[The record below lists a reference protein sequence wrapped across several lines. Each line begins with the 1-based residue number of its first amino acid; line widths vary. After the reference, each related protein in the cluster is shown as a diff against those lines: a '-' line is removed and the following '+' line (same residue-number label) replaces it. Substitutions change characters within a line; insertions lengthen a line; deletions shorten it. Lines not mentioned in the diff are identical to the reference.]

1 MRKLLLVTYHFP
13 PSAASGGFRMLGFA
27 RYLPRF
33 GWQPIVVAPPRTP
46 WEPVDPDLERQ
57 VPAGTP
63 ICHVPY
69 PRTFVAKLLDRTVPY
84 SAWLPHALAACFQTV
99 RRYRPDAV
107 LTSGP
112 PHCVHM
118 LGLALKR
125 GYGLPWL
132 ADFRDPWIGQ
142 DATSPAGPTWP
153 IFAACAE
160 RAVMKHADC
169 VIANAPGACATIQ
182 TGYPRHRDK
191 VVTITNGYDPESYVR
206 LSTPRPSNGALSIV
220 HAGELYFGRD
230 PRPFLDAIR
239 LARAE
244 PSAAGPFRVSF
255 LGRTGESVNL
265 AHEIDQR
272 GLGQVVTLEGQVPYR
287 QTLLD
292 LARADLLLLLDTP
305 GRRIGVPAKLYEY
318 LGAGRPVLALAE
330 PDGDVAWVLRRGGM
344 PYRIASILDRD
355 GIRQALRELSAELR
369 TNGHS
374 SQTHRPLAAF
384 TRERLTQQ
392 LARCLNGCI
401 HGERVESRQQPG
413 RRTP

>member
-1 MRKLLLVTYHFP
+1 
-13 PSAASGGFRMLGFA
+13 
-27 RYLPRF
+27 
-33 GWQPIVVAPPRTP
+33 
-46 WEPVDPDLERQ
+46 
-57 VPAGTP
+57 
-63 ICHVPY
+63 
-69 PRTFVAKLLDRTVPY
+69 
-84 SAWLPHALAACFQTV
+84 
-99 RRYRPDAV
+99 
-107 LTSGP
+107 
-112 PHCVHM
+112 
-118 LGLALKR
+118 
-125 GYGLPWL
+125 
-132 ADFRDPWIGQ
+132 
-142 DATSPAGPTWP
+142 
-153 IFAACAE
+153 
-160 RAVMKHADC
+160 
-169 VIANAPGACATIQ
+169 VIANAPGACATFQ
-182 TGYPRHRDK
+182 TAYPRHRDK

-244 PSAAGPFRVSF
+244 PSAAFRVSF

-392 LARCLNGCI
+392 LAQCLNGCI
-401 HGERVESRQQPG
+401 HGERVEEAGNSLDVEPHDPDESQPFS
-413 RRTP
+413 RTPSARRPRYARA